1 MLAQKPK
8 VSCLVYFFL
17 SMVFIS
23 KNNYDP
29 QDQVNETISDG
40 KYK

>member
-1 MLAQKPK
+1 
-8 VSCLVYFFL
+8 
-17 SMVFIS
+17 MVFIS